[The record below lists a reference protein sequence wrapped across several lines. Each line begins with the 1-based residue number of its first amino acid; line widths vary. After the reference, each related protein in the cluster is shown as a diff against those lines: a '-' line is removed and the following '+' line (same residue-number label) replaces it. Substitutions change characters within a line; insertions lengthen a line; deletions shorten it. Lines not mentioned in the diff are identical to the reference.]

1 MFVIVVFPLERQ
13 VMNTWYILTVFD
25 ILLHVEKSNLELT
38 FVIFKKWSGDI
49 LFIHKR
55 WNDGFSKH
63 SVGKIGECDQ

>member
-13 VMNTWYILTVFD
+13 IMNTWYILTVFD

-55 WNDGFSKH
+55 
-63 SVGKIGECDQ
+63 